1 MRLLLKLVGA
11 RLRALREEQNLKVGD
26 VAAAIG
32 CDPSSIYSIEKG
44 RHAPSFTRL
53 VQLAELLKC
62 DELDLL
68 TFPDEQPRH
77 ALIDL
82 TRDAPSHTVAAMR
95 AACQKILE
103 EERHLKPPR
112 PKTSR

>member
-11 RLRALREEQNLKVGD
+11 RLRVLRKERNLKVAD
-26 VAAAIG
+26 VAAALG

-53 VQLAELLKC
+53 AELAELLKC

-68 TFPDEQPRH
+68 TFPDEGPRH
-77 ALIDL
+77 GLIEL
-82 TRDAPSHTVAAMR
+82 TRDAPSHTLAAMR
-95 AACQKILE
+95 DACQKILE
-103 EERHLKPPR
+103 QERHLKPPR
-112 PKTSR
+112 PKSPR